1 MIGKNAGANF
11 NASAKGC
18 AIIGEGK
25 NIIQGIAQGDLNAAA
40 NNAGLLALYTVAAGG
55 PVSNATVKLNTLAAS
70 QGQMAAKLG
79 AAVTLNAAMSNSG

>member
-25 NIIQGIAQGDLNAAA
+25 NIIQGIA
-40 NNAGLLALYTVAAGG
+40 
-55 PVSNATVKLNTLAAS
+55 
-70 QGQMAAKLG
+70 
-79 AAVTLNAAMSNSG
+79 